1 MSRTRKTI
9 GFRMLITVLLVLL
22 LSAYVLA
29 NQLGGSKI
37 RELSGVVTYRE
48 RMALPPDSKVTV
60 TLVETS
66 HSSSEA
72 LIIAEDIVAPTGQV
86 PIPFVLKYDANAIRP
101 EEDYGIRAVIEDQ
114 QGETL
119 WATTEPHPITDLDN
133 PEELEIM
140 VCQPESQPDQLET
153 VATEGHVFMADD
165 MQFTAYYGDDMV
177 SLILPDSRMV
187 RLPLVISA
195 SGAKFSDGMTTFWTK
210 GEEAFIELEGNEYH
224 ALSIDESLNPWEKAR
239 RQGMDFRAVGNEPGW
254 MVEIWD
260 NDVMVFTGDYGEL
273 EITAPVGEVERNPQT
288 GNLTYLAETEVLN
301 LIVTI
306 EKTPYTD
313 TMSGEVF
320 PRTVTVN
327 INGQE
332 YQGGGQ
338 ELQ

>member
-1 MSRTRKTI
+1 MFRTRNTI
-9 GFRMLITVLLVLL
+9 GVRMLITVLLVLL

-29 NQLGGSKI
+29 NQLGGSKLS
-37 RELSGVVTYRE
+37 ELSGVVTYRE

-72 LIIAEDIVAPTGQV
+72 LIIGEEIVEPTGQV
-86 PIPFVLKYDANAIRP
+86 PIHFVLKYDANAIRP
-101 EEDYGIRAVIEDQ
+101 EEDYGVRAVIEDQ
-114 QGETL
+114 DGETL
-119 WATTEPHPITDLDN
+119 WATTEPYPIADLDN
-133 PEELEIM
+133 PGELEIL
-140 VCQPESQPDQLET
+140 VYQPECQPDQPKT
-153 VATEGHVFMADD
+153 IATESQVFMADD

-187 RLPLVISA
+187 KLPLVKSA
-195 SGAKFSDGMTTFWTK
+195 SGAKFSDGITTFWTK

-224 ALSIDESLNPWEKAR
+224 ALAIDDSLDPWEKAR
-239 RQGMDFRAVGNEPGW
+239 RQGIDFRAVGNEPGW

-260 NDVMVFTGDYGEL
+260 NDVIVFTGDYGEVQ
-273 EITAPVGEVERNPQT
+273 ITAPVGEAERNPQT
-288 GNLTYLAETEVLN
+288 GDLTYLAQTEILN
-301 LIVTI
+301 LTITI
-306 EKTPYTD
+306 EETPYTD

-327 INGQE
+327 FNGQE

-338 ELQ
+338 ELR